1 MCIFLCSDSL
11 IITNF
16 RQIFDFLYLQFN
28 GALVCRDDCAT
39 KSEKSERQVEKDPS
53 SFDLSVFTY
62 DFQFAKWNDHQVNRM
77 LATTSIERLP
87 SQTFKRKH
95 FEALVC
101 TNSLLHHKIGVVN
114 CASKVHFGVIEIS
127 ARQSAKAK
135 RIGIFLYFS
144 VAV

>member
-95 FEALVC
+95 
-101 TNSLLHHKIGVVN
+101 SKLLFVRT
-114 CASKVHFGVIEIS
+114 ASFITRSVLLTVQVKYISVLSKYLRGKVRKLRELESFYAS
-127 ARQSAKAK
+127 P
-135 RIGIFLYFS
+135 
-144 VAV
+144 